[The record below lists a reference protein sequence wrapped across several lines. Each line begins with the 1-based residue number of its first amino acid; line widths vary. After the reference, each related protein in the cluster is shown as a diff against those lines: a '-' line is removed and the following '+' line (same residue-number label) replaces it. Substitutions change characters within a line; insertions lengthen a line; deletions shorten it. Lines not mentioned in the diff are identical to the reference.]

1 MDRCIQQADSV
12 LVALCAQV
20 ALLDQVDE
28 VEELIATIRAELQGT
43 DAEAAN
49 PRHGAGNP
57 AMTPADQVIQ
67 CPTRIAK

>member
-12 LVALCAQV
+12 LVALRAQV

-43 DAEAAN
+43 DAEAQTLATA
-49 PRHGAGNP
+49 PE
-57 AMTPADQVIQ
+57 TP
-67 CPTRIAK
+67 P